1 MVIVACLLAGCG
13 SSGGTLT
20 DDVICRGSGVV
31 VGGRATFVKRLYDNR
46 GLTGVRVTKPV
57 RYAQVDIVLA
67 VDGRTLLTTHTD
79 GDGYY
84 CVQVRGVPVD
94 FPTVYPRVAS
104 KTDPDRFKI
113 NVIDRLENLPNAS
126 LYSRPGA
133 GFNGAASGIY
143 DVDIEIPVTAQ
154 VGANVQFPLAGAFN
168 ILDVV
173 TTGAETAIELTGQ
186 APSTELFVAWTPGT
200 VFGSGTFG
208 TYFTGSDPLKRAA
221 GIELSGGD
229 GGGPDAG
236 NHDEYDDD
244 VIFHEYGHFMA
255 DFFSK
260 GAEVGGAHF
269 LNDNT
274 QDIRLAWS
282 EGWATFFSAATRNKP
297 DMVNSYG
304 GDPGTPNQ
312 DLSYSFNIE
321 TPHADVL
328 TAIGT
333 PLEEHGTYTTSE
345 VAVASVLWR
354 LSRRWGFRAVW
365 ESFLRLES
373 APANVS
379 LDTFAGIFD
388 AMNPSANFSE
398 TAKLRRVQL
407 FQDGD
412 EPFDNVMSPSTTPVA
427 ASGIVGCHTLYPA
440 GDIDYLRIELAAPGT
455 VTVETFNLSNG
466 ADTVLQLVNAAGD
479 VLLTNDNSDTPRR
492 FDQVQ
497 LTGCG
502 NRQVFISRTYFDL
515 GVNNGERLASR
526 VASPVLAPG
535 VYYARVMSRE
545 TFDPQGRNFAAG
557 ALGSY
562 DAMVTVTLQ

>member
-1 MVIVACLLAGCG
+1 MIGVFVLAGCG
-13 SSGGTLT
+13 SPGGSTLT

-57 RYAQVDIVLA
+57 RYAQVDIVLE
-67 VDGRTLLTTHTD
+67 VDGRTLLSTHTD

-113 NVIDRLENLPNAS
+113 NVIDRLENLPNAN
-126 LYSRPGA
+126 LYSRPGP
-133 GFNGAASGIY
+133 GFNGAAPGIY
-143 DVDIEIPVTAQ
+143 DVDIEVPVTVQ

-168 ILDVV
+168 ILDVI
-173 TTGAETAIELTGQ
+173 TTGAEISIELTGQ
-186 APSTELFVAWTPGT
+186 APSAELFVAWTPGT

-208 TYFTGSDPLKRAA
+208 TYFTGADPLKRAA

-244 VIFHEYGHFMA
+244 ITLHEYGHFMA
-255 DFFSK
+255 YSFSK
-260 GAEVGGAHF
+260 GAEVGGAHY

-297 DMVNSYG
+297 DMVNTYG
-304 GDPGTPNQ
+304 GDPGTPDQ

-321 TPHADVL
+321 TPHSDVL

-354 LSRRWGFRAVW
+354 LYRRWGFRAVW
-365 ESFLRLES
+365 EAFIRLES
-373 APANVS
+373 APDNVS
-379 LDTFAGIFD
+379 LETFAGIFD
-388 AMNPSANFSE
+388 SLNPSANFAE
-398 TAKLRRVQL
+398 TARLRRVQL
-407 FQDGD
+407 FSDGS
-412 EPFDNVMSPSTTPVA
+412 EPSDNVMSANTTPIA
-427 ASGIVGCHTLYPA
+427 SSGIVSCHTLYPA
-440 GDIDYLRIELAAPGT
+440 GDVDHFQIRLSAPGT

-466 ADTVLQLVNAAGD
+466 ADTVIELVNANGD
-479 VLLTNDNSDTPRR
+479 VLFTNDNADLPRT
-492 FDQVQ
+492 FNQVQ

-526 VASPVLAPG
+526 VESTLLSPG
-535 VYYARVMSRE
+535 TYYAKVMSRA
-545 TFDPQGRNFAAG
+545 TYNQIGRNFAAG

-562 DAMVTVTLQ
+562 DTMVTVQ